1 MHRHET
7 IRWRSRRPFRGS
19 AWPDGAVVYDA
30 ASGDTHQLSPLA
42 YQILTLIQEA
52 PATQEALA
60 ARVTPAS
67 LGENDVG
74 AALAAIVLN
83 LHELGL
89 IEPEPH

>member
-1 MHRHET
+1 M
-7 IRWRSRRPFRGS
+7 
-19 AWPDGAVVYDA
+19 VYDA

-52 PATQEALA
+52 PATQDTLA
-60 ARVTPAS
+60 ARVPPAP
-67 LGENDVG
+67 DDTDDG